1 VCPIYFPAIE
11 ILKKTLGCSASNP
24 AQSVPSDDPKM
35 QRCQR
40 ALRGCN
46 VCAELVDGAYVSH
59 PMKFFAT
66 ERLRI
71 IVGCSTALLL
81 LTWPSAAWP
90 CKCGATPG
98 YDPWDDPLIFV
109 GEVAT
114 VERVEANPDAG
125 HRQYTKACLDSEYS
139 LWGVPAN
146 NRRVCVST
154 GTSETSD
161 CSIPF
166 RVGEHYMVFAK
177 ENPYYWE
184 YSNVHLGAP
193 PDAGLLFTEKCLGTY
208 LLHRDAPP
216 PPSPASPLLPVLAT
230 ALVSFAVGL
239 LVRGRR
245 RK

>member
-1 VCPIYFPAIE
+1 MFPD
-11 ILKKTLGCSASNP
+11 
-24 AQSVPSDDPKM
+24 SVKSLM
-35 QRCQR
+35 
-40 ALRGCN
+40 AG
-46 VCAELVDGAYVSH
+46 Y
-59 PMKFFAT
+59 
-66 ERLRI
+66 LRI
-71 IVGCSTALLL
+71 SVGVSPILLL
-81 LTWPSAAWP
+81 LAWPSVAWP
-90 CKCGATPG
+90 CKCGPTYG
-98 YDPWDDPLIFV
+98 YYPWDDPLIFI

-125 HRQYTKACLDSEYS
+125 HEEYIKACLDSEHS

-154 GTSETSD
+154 STYEAGN
-161 CSIPF
+161 CSVQF

-177 ENPYYWE
+177 ENTS
-184 YSNVHLGAP
+184 YSEFSTFRLGAP

-216 PPSPASPLLPVLAT
+216 PPSPTTPFLALIAT